1 MKALCQF
8 KPLPAA
14 SSLLNIKTNYITAHR
29 EIPFHTHD
37 KDSPDKVDCQK
48 LVELAEALR
57 DLVIRL

>member
-1 MKALCQF
+1 MIFMQKGI
-8 KPLPAA
+8 PTIA
-14 SSLLNIKTNYITAHR
+14 STSDRIAELMSDITLTN
-29 EIPFHTHD
+29 